1 MQVLGRPTASLLHIL
16 LVIMI
21 LIIIVTNGER
31 QLSRCIHIIF
41 RAADHWIF
49 LISVYSSAV
58 VLALAGIRL
67 IPRLLLLA
75 LPGRAFGNQIVIL
88 IIRYDGPLW

>member
-41 RAADHWIF
+41 RADHWIF

-88 IIRYDGPLW
+88 IVRYDRPLW